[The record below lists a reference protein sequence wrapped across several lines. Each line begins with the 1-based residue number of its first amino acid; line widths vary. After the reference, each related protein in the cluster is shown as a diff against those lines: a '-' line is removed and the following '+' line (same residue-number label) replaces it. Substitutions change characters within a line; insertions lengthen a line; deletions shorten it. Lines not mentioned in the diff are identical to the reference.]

1 MVSPTMS
8 WAGSVDLRVASKVLT
23 DCPPAR
29 TISRSPPC
37 PALALSAPNPTGP
50 KLSRIVNPGIAGPAG
65 HSWGDVRRL
74 PHKMHSR

>member
-1 MVSPTMS
+1 MVSSTMS

-37 PALALSAPNPTGP
+37 PALALGAPDSIGL
-50 KLSRIVNPGIAGPAG
+50 KSSRIVNPGIAGPAG
-65 HSWGDVRRL
+65 HSWRDLGRL
-74 PHKMHSR
+74 PHKTHLR